1 MKKYLLTFILFALI
15 ATPLITTATLQ
26 DDINAKNEVVE
37 TAALGAD
44 YEPATPQDII
54 VNIIRIA
61 LSLLSIIFIILIIVS
76 GYQWMTAGG
85 NSTAIDAAKKRI
97 INAVIGLVIVIA
109 AFAITEFVL
118 DRVIDSV
125 Q

>member
-1 MKKYLLTFILFALI
+1 MKKLLLTFLILLTI
-15 ATPLITTATLQ
+15 ATPLVSLASLQ
-26 DDINAKNEVVE
+26 DDINAKNELVE

-76 GYQWMTAGG
+76 GYQWMMAGG
-85 NSTAIDAAKKRI
+85 NSTVIDAAKKRI
-97 INAVIGLVIVIA
+97 INAVIGLIIVIA

-118 DRVIDSV
+118 DKVIDSV